1 MPFKV
6 AETQSLVDFPD
17 SRLMCQGK
25 QFNSILARS
34 VAANRRIQR
43 IGLNI
48 PFGGSKTRSF
58 ADFSEIRTEWQLLYS
73 IYGPQL

>member
-25 QFNSILARS
+25 QFNSIHAH
-34 VAANRRIQR
+34 AAALRQID
-43 IGLNI
+43 G
-48 PFGGSKTRSF
+48 FKES
-58 ADFSEIRTEWQLLYS
+58 A
-73 IYGPQL
+73 